1 MKVKRRVLTII
12 TISFFTLLFVS
23 TFLSKTIYYYMHEK
37 VMAMAISNGFINNEF
52 KNINANLII
61 DGGDNIVF
69 PIKLSEPLV
78 VKKVLVN
85 KGEYIN
91 EKEAILL
98 FDIDSVD
105 IARNYLL
112 ANIENCEI
120 NVPVNMIELAT
131 LKEQLILFDSLIDE
145 NGNLLSAKSGFISDI
160 YLQEG
165 DDFLGAGLMYSISN
179 EESIY
184 KIGLTFNKDQGSFIA
199 QNCEITLQNGETIIK
214 GTINNKVLTDKECSL
229 IVQPSVSLT
238 KEDIMKLFLDNVAL
252 PMDIKTSSGRYEAIV
267 PSDAIIDNQYIYS
280 IETVDNFLGSRSIAR
295 KVKIQI
301 LSTNGEM
308 VAVDIN
314 NQQLMPDS
322 KVIINQPKLRD
333 GEEIVVLP
341 N

>member
-1 MKVKRRVLTII
+1 MKIKRRVLTII

-37 VMAMAISNGFINNEF
+37 VTAVSISNGFINNKF
-52 KNINANLII
+52 KNINANLVV

-98 FDIDSVD
+98 FDIDSVI

-112 ANIENCEI
+112 ANIENCKI
-120 NVPVNMIELAT
+120 NVPVNTIELAT
-131 LKEQLILFDSLIDE
+131 LKEQLRIFDSLIDE
-145 NGNLLSAKSGFISDI
+145 NGNLFSKQSGFISDI
-160 YLQEG
+160 YLKEG
-165 DDFLGAGLMYSISN
+165 DDFLGAGQMYRISN

-184 KIGLTFNKDQGSFIA
+184 MIGLTFNKDQGSFID
-199 QNCEITLQNGETIIK
+199 QNCEIILQNGETIIK
-214 GTINNKVLTDKECSL
+214 GNINNKVLTDKECSL
-229 IVQPSVSLT
+229 IVQPNVTLT
-238 KEDIMKLFLDNVAL
+238 VEDVVEIFLNNAVL
-252 PMDIKTSSGRYEAIV
+252 PMDIKTSSGRYETIV
-267 PSDAIIDNQYIYS
+267 PVEAIIDDQYIYC

-295 KVKIQI
+295 KMKIQI
-301 LSTNGEM
+301 LAMNGEM
-308 VAVDIN
+308 VAIDIN
-314 NQQLMPDS
+314 NQSLIRDS
-322 KVIINQPKLRD
+322 KVITNQPKLRD
-333 GEEIVVLP
+333 SEEIVVLP